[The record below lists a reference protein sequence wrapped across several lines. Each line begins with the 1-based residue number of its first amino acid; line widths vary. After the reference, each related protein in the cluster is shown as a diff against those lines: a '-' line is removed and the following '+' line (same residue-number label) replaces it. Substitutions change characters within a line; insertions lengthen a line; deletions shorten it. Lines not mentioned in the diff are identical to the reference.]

1 MKETNNIYEK
11 EPLLNNQQIDNNN
24 IQVLKNIEKEE
35 ILYLKPE
42 LPKRQRNLV
51 FILYL
56 ISNILIS
63 MDHWPIPASVNELQH
78 ITSYDQSIGLFGSL
92 VYFWSIFSSLISF
105 SLINTFDINLLI
117 LISLIGNSACLFTF
131 IIIENIAFLFF
142 NRVLVGIIQSFITIY
157 MSLWCNQFGLQMN
170 RNLMI
175 ALIQLVST
183 LGIFF
188 GYFIASSV

>member
-92 VYFWSIFSSLISF
+92 VYFWSI
-105 SLINTFDINLLI
+105 
-117 LISLIGNSACLFTF
+117 
-131 IIIENIAFLFF
+131 
-142 NRVLVGIIQSFITIY
+142 
-157 MSLWCNQFGLQMN
+157 
-170 RNLMI
+170 
-175 ALIQLVST
+175 
-183 LGIFF
+183 
-188 GYFIASSV
+188 